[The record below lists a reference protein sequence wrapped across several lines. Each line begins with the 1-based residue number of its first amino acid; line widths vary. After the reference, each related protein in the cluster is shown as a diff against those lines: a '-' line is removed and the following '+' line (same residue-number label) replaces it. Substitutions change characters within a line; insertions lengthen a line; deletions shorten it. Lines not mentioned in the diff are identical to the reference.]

1 MALGAA
7 LFANGQR
14 ERGLE
19 RMRVAI
25 DIRRQIG
32 DEMGFGGDICEYAEA
47 IVAMKSTGEYP
58 WGLSRE
64 MQKLCDSALDK
75 AQQPVRICYV
85 LGVVLEAAGD
95 AAGARKSF
103 ERGQE
108 VPHVAVR
115 PDRR

>member
-1 MALGAA
+1 MDFQDALAAAEEAAEFATKTGERRLSAASAIALGAA

-47 IVAMKSTGEYP
+47 IVAMKSTGGGP
-58 WGLSRE
+58 RGA
-64 MQKLCDSALDK
+64 SAIRGSCAIPRWTK
-75 AQQPVRICYV
+75 RSSQSGSATFS
-85 LGVVLEAAGD
+85 A
-95 AAGARKSF
+95 SF
-103 ERGQE
+103 
-108 VPHVAVR
+108 
-115 PDRR
+115 